1 MENVAIPDFTSFP
14 NAISPSPD
22 PPPIPSHATFD
33 VVWHGGGDR
42 LNVRDDAFGVAG
54 EFVGSEATI
63 SFSVAN
69 NGGPT
74 YTSAAA
80 GQTTVGS
87 AVGRERNGVYFK

>member
-22 PPPIPSHATFD
+22 PPPIASHATFE
-33 VVWHGGGDR
+33 VVWQGGGDR
-42 LNVRDDAFGVAG
+42 LNLRDETFDVAG

-63 SFSVAN
+63 SLLRCEQR
-69 NGGPT
+69 GPT
-74 YTSAAA
+74 YSSVAA
-80 GQTTVGS
+80 GQSIVGS